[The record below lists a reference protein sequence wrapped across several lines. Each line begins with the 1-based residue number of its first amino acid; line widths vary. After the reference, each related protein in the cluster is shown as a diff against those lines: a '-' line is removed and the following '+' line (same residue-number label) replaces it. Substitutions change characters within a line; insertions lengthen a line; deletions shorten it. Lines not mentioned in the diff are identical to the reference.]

1 MLILLHAVGFPETFG
16 NSYPCIWIL
25 LHSAGFCW
33 YCLFRKQYSF
43 HIFSGRVEEEH
54 SGCLSAWS
62 STCEYSQLPIVLH
75 YPIDPGSCMQFLH
88 GNRPFTPSKFVS
100 EFTQV
105 GVAYVIVITLLITL
119 GPFLFPIS
127 PTSGYECYPLDHL
140 FSEILQFLIY
150 RDFPLFL

>member
-1 MLILLHAVGFPETFG
+1 MLLAFLKHLEILILVFGFC
-16 NSYPCIWIL
+16 YIL
-25 LHSAGFCW
+25 LASVGTA
-33 YCLFRKQYSF
+33 YSGSNTHF
-43 HIFSGRVEEEH
+43 TFFLGRVEEEY

-62 STCEYSQLPIVLH
+62 SMCEYSQLPIVLH
-75 YPIDPGSCMQFLH
+75 YPIDPSSCMQFLH
-88 GNRPFTPSKFVS
+88 GKRPFAPSKFVS

-119 GPFLFPIS
+119 GPFMFPIS